1 MSRILKNSRLLHL
14 YLGIFTAPA
23 LIFFSITGA
32 LQTFSLHETTR
43 GSDYKPPKII
53 AELSQLHKKQT
64 LVVPAKKAQ
73 TPSQPDK
80 PAADKHQAD
89 NSGDPGQDKH
99 QADKTTPRPADAPPA
114 KTKNLLPMKIFFLF
128 VSISLLTSTITGL
141 YMSYRYIRNK
151 MLVTV
156 CLVAGIILP
165 VLLTLF

>member
-64 LVVPAKKAQ
+64 LVIPAKKPQPPAQ
-73 TPSQPDK
+73 AKPEGDNSAEDKHHADKSAAPTPSTPK
-80 PAADKHQAD
+80 AAE
-89 NSGDPGQDKH
+89 
-99 QADKTTPRPADAPPA
+99 APPA
-114 KTKNLLPMKIFFLF
+114 KTKNLIPMKIFFLF
-128 VSISLLTSTITGL
+128 VSVSLLTSTITGL
-141 YMSYRYIRNK
+141 YMSYKYIRNK
-151 MLVTV
+151 RLVTA
-156 CLVAGIILP
+156 CLAAGIILP

>member
-53 AELSQLHKKQT
+53 VELSQLHKKQT
-64 LVVPAKKAQ
+64 LVVPTKKPQPTTSAKPVGEKPA
-73 TPSQPDK
+73 TDK
-80 PAADKHQAD
+80 P
-89 NSGDPGQDKH
+89 
-99 QADKTTPRPADAPPA
+99 TTSIPPAPRPAEAPPA
-114 KTKNLLPMKIFFLF
+114 KPKNLLPMKIFFLF

-151 MLVTV
+151 LLVTA
-156 CLVAGIILP
+156 CLTAGIILP

>member
-14 YLGIFTAPA
+14 YLGVFTAPA
-23 LIFFSITGA
+23 IIFFSITGA

-64 LVVPAKKAQ
+64 LIVPIKK
-73 TPSQPDK
+73 PQP
-80 PAADKHQAD
+80 PTQAADKHQAD
-89 NSGDPGQDKH
+89 NAGDSGQDKH
-99 QADKTTPRPADAPPA
+99 QADKSTPRPAEAAPA

-128 VSISLLTSTITGL
+128 VAVSLLTSTVTGL

-151 MLVTV
+151 LLVTA
-156 CLVAGIILP
+156 CLTAGIILP
-165 VLLTLF
+165 ILLTLF

>member
-23 LIFFSITGA
+23 IIFFSITGA

-53 AELSQLHKKQT
+53 VELSQLHKKQT
-64 LVVPAKKAQ
+64 LVVPTKKPQPPAQAKPEA
-73 TPSQPDK
+73 DK

-89 NSGDPGQDKH
+89 N
-99 QADKTTPRPADAPPA
+99 ATPRPTEPPPI

-128 VSISLLTSTITGL
+128 VAVSLLTSTVTGL

-151 MLVTV
+151 MLVTA
-156 CLVAGIILP
+156 CLTAGIVLP
-165 VLLTLF
+165 ILLTLF

>member
-73 TPSQPDK
+73 PPAQAADK
-80 PAADKHQAD
+80 PAGDKHPADNSADSREDKHQAD
-89 NSGDPGQDKH
+89 NS
-99 QADKTTPRPADAPPA
+99 TPRPAEAPPT
-114 KTKNLLPMKIFFLF
+114 KPKNLLPMKIFFLF
-128 VSISLLTSTITGL
+128 VSVSLLTSTITGL
-141 YMSYRYIRNK
+141 YMSYKYIRNK
-151 MLVTV
+151 R
-156 CLVAGIILP
+156 
-165 VLLTLF
+165 

>member
-1 MSRILKNSRLLHL
+1 MSRILRNSRLLHL

-23 LIFFSITGA
+23 IIFFSITGA

-64 LVVPAKKAQ
+64 LVVPVKK
-73 TPSQPDK
+73 PQPPTQAADK
-80 PAADKHQAD
+80 PPAEDSGDSRKDKHQAY
-89 NSGDPGQDKH
+89 NP
-99 QADKTTPRPADAPPA
+99 TPHPAEAPT

-128 VSISLLTSTITGL
+128 VSVSLLTSTVTGL
-141 YMSYRYIRNK
+141 YMSYKYIRNK
-151 MLVTV
+151 RLVTA
-156 CLVAGIILP
+156 CLAAGIIIP

>member
-14 YLGIFTAPA
+14 YLGVFTAPA
-23 LIFFSITGA
+23 IIFFSITGA

-64 LVVPAKKAQ
+64 LVVPTKKTQAPTPAKPEGDKPPADKSAIDKPQ
-73 TPSQPDK
+73 TLSTPSP
-80 PAADKHQAD
+80 
-89 NSGDPGQDKH
+89 
-99 QADKTTPRPADAPPA
+99 TEAPPA
-114 KTKNLLPMKIFFLF
+114 KPKNLLPMKIFFLF
-128 VSISLLTSTITGL
+128 VAISLLASTVTGL

-151 MLVTV
+151 LLVTA

>member
-23 LIFFSITGA
+23 IIFFSITGA

-64 LVVPAKKAQ
+64 LVVPTKKPQPPAQAKPEA
-73 TPSQPDK
+73 DK

-89 NSGDPGQDKH
+89 N
-99 QADKTTPRPADAPPA
+99 ATPRPTEPPPT

-128 VSISLLTSTITGL
+128 VAVSLLTSTVTGL

-151 MLVTV
+151 MLVTA
-156 CLVAGIILP
+156 CLTAGIVLP
-165 VLLTLF
+165 ILLTLF